1 MVPLARILLTAA
13 CALVVLTA
21 ATPARAGEFAQKQA
35 SVGSEPSVT
44 QCGML
49 KRAISRRACLA
60 RLEIVAPI
68 NTEIAARSHDGRPPS
83 RPWQTWM
90 AGTSPAMTKYERR

>member
-1 MVPLARILLTAA
+1 MVPLTRILSLTAA

-35 SVGSEPSVT
+35 SVGTHKPSVT

-49 KRAISRRACLA
+49 KRAISRRACQA
-60 RLEIVAPI
+60 RLE
-68 NTEIAARSHDGRPPS
+68 RSTDQHR
-83 RPWQTWM
+83 REQ
-90 AGTSPAMTKYERR
+90 MTVLPL

>member
-1 MVPLARILLTAA
+1 MVPLTRILSLTAA

-21 ATPARAGEFAQKQA
+21 AVPARAGEFAQKQA
-35 SVGSEPSVT
+35 SVGTHTPQVT

-60 RLEIVAPI
+60 RLESVAPI
-68 NTEIAARSHDGRPPS
+68 NTASN
-83 RPWQTWM
+83 
-90 AGTSPAMTKYERR
+90 K

>member
-1 MVPLARILLTAA
+1 MVPLTRILSLTAA

-35 SVGSEPSVT
+35 SVGTHTPQVT

-49 KRAISRRACLA
+49 KRAISRSACVA
-60 RLEIVAPI
+60 RLEQDTPVKTAQ
-68 NTEIAARSHDGRPPS
+68 NKR
-83 RPWQTWM
+83 
-90 AGTSPAMTKYERR
+90 